1 MVAMGALE
9 APTGLRLSGH
19 YWVEEKGDY
28 YDLPK
33 TPEAGA

>member
-28 YDLPK
+28 YDLADSD
-33 TPEAGA
+33 EAGA